1 MTVEALTYDRA
12 VELAREVVADFGEE
26 YVYPENQK
34 RRESESSL
42 PSCVY
47 VHEGH
52 PSCLVGHILHRHGV
66 DLDVLGNHEFR
77 GAWFLAGD
85 LAGADAKTRL
95 FLDVVQS
102 SQDGGTTWAQA
113 VNNGVLWMEENHI

>member
-12 VELAREVVADFGEE
+12 VELAREVVAEFGED

-34 RRESESSL
+34 RPETDGSL

-47 VHEGH
+47 VHEGC

-66 DLDVLGNHEFR
+66 SLEDLSQNEFR
-77 GAWFLAGD
+77 GAWFVSVKC
-85 LAGADAKTRL
+85 ADADEKART
-95 FLDVVQS
+95 FLDAAQG
-102 SQDGGTTWAQA
+102 SQDKGDTWAVA
-113 VNNGVLWMEENHI
+113 VENGIAHVKVSFG